1 MPLVTAEVVG
11 IGDELLN
18 GAVVNANA
26 AFISRALQD
35 LGIVVTRHLALP
47 DQEDLLEEGL
57 AESMSCVPL
66 VIATGGLGPTLDD
79 KTKQVAAKLFDCELE
94 LDPEVLEA
102 LKKRYGDHASLIDQS
117 TLPRKA
123 LKLQNRLGTA
133 SGLVL
138 INAHST
144 LILLPG
150 VPLEMEVL
158 MEEQVIPYL
167 KRAFV
172 LSPPDERLKLHFF
185 SLFESSVDPT
195 LRELQERWPDLKMG
209 IYPHNGLLTV
219 SLQGSKESL
228 EDAQEKLRL
237 HYGRHEYF
245 AADGRIETA
254 VQELLVK
261 KGKTLSIAESC
272 TGGAISARMTSIPG
286 ASRCFIGSIV
296 SYANPV
302 KESLLEVA
310 SSVLQEK
317 GAVSPEVAKLMAEGC
332 ARVLGTDYAVA
343 VTGIAG
349 PDGGTPE
356 KPVGTVYLALHERHS
371 GKTDVMPVKTRG
383 SRASIID
390 RASNFALGELYQFV
404 QLN

>member
-26 AFISRALQD
+26 AFISKALQD

-57 AESMSCVPL
+57 AESMSCAPL

-79 KTKQVAAKLFDCELE
+79 KTKGVAAKLFDCPLE
-94 LDPEVLEA
+94 LDPDVLEA
-102 LKKRYGDHASLIDQS
+102 LKKRYGDHSSLIDQS

-123 LKLQNRLGTA
+123 LKLPNRLGTA

-172 LSPPDERLKLHFF
+172 LSPPDERLKLYFY
-185 SLFESSVDPT
+185 SLFESSVDPV
-195 LRELQERWPDLKMG
+195 LRELAEAWPDLKMG

-219 SLQGSKESL
+219 SLQGSRESL
-228 EDAQEKLRL
+228 EDAQEKLRM
-237 HYGRHEYF
+237 HYGPHEYF

-254 VQELLVK
+254 VQELLVQ

-272 TGGAISARMTSIPG
+272 TGGTISARMTAMPG

-296 SYANPV
+296 SYANAV
-302 KESLLEVA
+302 KESLLGVS

-332 ARVLGTDYAVA
+332 ARVLGTDYAIA

-356 KPVGTVYLALHERHS
+356 KPVGTVYLALHDRHS
-371 GKTDVMPVKTRG
+371 GETRVMPVKTHG